1 MHSISNILKAF
12 RQSGKKCEGNPSKC
26 KAIISTF
33 NMDIFISSFA
43 SDIYD
48 LHDFQ
53 QFSNA
58 MVVELTLLDHKE
70 NGKAF
75 FLAIPQEYVEN
86 YFFYIINVKKIN
98 TVDFTFNDTFCD
110 SIPDVNLILFF
121 FLTMDIFQKHLWNA

>member
-1 MHSISNILKAF
+1 
-12 RQSGKKCEGNPSKC
+12 
-26 KAIISTF
+26 
-33 NMDIFISSFA
+33 MDIFISSFA

-70 NGKAF
+70 NGNAF
-75 FLAIPQEYVEN
+75 FLGYSSRKRRKLLFLHHQC
-86 YFFYIINVKKIN
+86 KKIN

-110 SIPDVNLILFF
+110 SIPDVNFILFF
-121 FLTMDIFQKHLWNA
+121 LLTMDIFQKHLWNA